1 VLVSRF
7 PTELNVGEVSA
18 QIFWKLFS
26 ADLQDMLKGTSL
38 HPVSVFLIIGILI
51 VDLVTQKASVDF
63 YINKY

>member
-1 VLVSRF
+1 MLVSRF

-26 ADLQDMLKGTSL
+26 ADLQDMLKGTFL
-38 HPVSVFLIIGILI
+38 HPESVFLI

-63 YINKY
+63 DINKY